1 MKTIENKFKRILVAS
16 ILPLYLLIT
25 FIVEVIIPPFG
36 MVMIM
41 LLLLIIMFALIYM
54 WFNPNSSI

>member
-25 FIVEVIIPPFG
+25 FTVGVIIQPLG
-36 MVMIM
+36 IIMIM
-41 LLLLIIMFALIYM
+41 VLLLSILFALIYM
-54 WFNPNSSI
+54 WVNPK